1 MKSLRDYEEHANKI
15 NESGGKMEQ
24 GKPVS
29 KYGLWIDP
37 EEIKKHSYITVWGQM
52 LMKDH
57 TIGPWVPILDLPID
71 RDRIKEYTT
80 LIGTYISLE

>member
-37 EEIKKHSYITVWGQM
+37 EEIKKHSKIVVWEQM
-52 LMKDH
+52 LTGDG
-57 TIGPWVPILDLPID
+57 TIGPWTPLLTIPLDTEFLKKI
-71 RDRIKEYTT
+71 T
-80 LIGTYISLE
+80 LTGTYISLE